1 MPDIPETV
9 PWKRG
14 ELKVS
19 GTFFDEFCFYSLT
32 MKVIIMGTRPLLYAP
47 LAYPFFLLSV
57 AQSVSSCCRLL
68 KVVTMSQLRKITS
81 FLFLF

>member
-1 MPDIPETV
+1 
-9 PWKRG
+9 
-14 ELKVS
+14 
-19 GTFFDEFCFYSLT
+19 
-32 MKVIIMGTRPLLYAP
+32 MGTRPLLYAP

-57 AQSVSSCCRLL
+57 AQSVSACCRPL